1 MIIFYLINSIIF
13 LKYKLIKPDYQY
25 NPAHIESNSS

>member
-1 MIIFYLINSIIF
+1 MIILQMINSIIF

-25 NPAHIESNSS
+25 NPAHIESNPS